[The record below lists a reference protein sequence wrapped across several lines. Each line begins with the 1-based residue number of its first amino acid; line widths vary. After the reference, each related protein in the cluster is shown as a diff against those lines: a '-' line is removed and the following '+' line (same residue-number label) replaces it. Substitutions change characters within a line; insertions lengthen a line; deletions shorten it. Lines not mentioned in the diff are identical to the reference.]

1 LNTTSTIMESRKVM
15 VFPTSAGG
23 SPESR
28 RLLRMMEKAG
38 LKTALPGEKLNKEEL
53 TTLVQE
59 SDIILLSAREQDL
72 PNNEKSWEQ
81 NIGSIQH
88 IPLAKQK
95 QMVVWCDLKT
105 MTKLCSSEGLEE
117 THSIQEVFPNIH
129 FHTHKSM
136 LKLVDDLRTMHK
148 DLKVE
153 SDPGICDI
161 TLIANATD
169 DVLLDKT
176 SIILEGTRKIECIR
190 VDSSDGKEYEALCSD
205 ALQSSRMVVILVG
218 VASDWAINFTRHL
231 WKNNGGA
238 SSRTPLA
245 VLFNKQHGKQANELK
260 IPGVQVLLTDDT
272 MAGLEILVAFDRNMA
287 SINE

>member
-1 LNTTSTIMESRKVM
+1 MESRKVM
-15 VFPTSAGG
+15 VFPTTVGR
-23 SPESR
+23 SPESL
-28 RLLRMMEKAG
+28 RLLRMIKKAG
-38 LKTALPGEKLNKEEL
+38 LKTALPGEKQNKEEL

-59 SDIILLSAREQDL
+59 SDIILLSARELDL
-72 PNNEKSWEQ
+72 PSNEKVWEQ
-81 NIGSIQH
+81 TIAIIQV

-95 QMVVWCDLKT
+95 QMVVWCDFKT
-105 MTKLCSSEGLEE
+105 MTKLRSSEGTAGL
-117 THSIQEVFPNIH
+117 HSVQEVFPNIH
-129 FHTHKSM
+129 FLTHKSM

-148 DLKVE
+148 DVKVE
-153 SDPGICDI
+153 SGAGICDI

-169 DVLLDKT
+169 DALLDKT

-190 VDSSDGKEYEALCSD
+190 VDSSDRKDYEALCSD
-205 ALQSSRMVVILVG
+205 ALQSSRMVVILAG

-245 VLFNKQHGKQANELK
+245 VLFNKQHSKHANELK